1 MHHNHIIAGNCDR
14 NAAFVCVARTGY
26 GDDGQYGTTAAP
38 PMDKDFYL
46 RQLTSMKDLGYN
58 FIRFHTHSM
67 PTELFE
73 AADELGFLCDPEFAM
88 NCAST
93 HSAVSCFIFHVS
105 LDHVGR
111 I

>member
-1 MHHNHIIAGNCDR
+1 M
-14 NAAFVCVARTGY
+14 ARTGY

-93 HSAVSCFIFHVS
+93 HSALAS
-105 LDHVGR
+105 LASFSGDPDQQGIAGGIR